1 MALDRLTPTAGPKT
15 GTAYAAEVQ
24 EEVTGLWDR
33 STITLSAVSGTNTI
47 TATATPALTGAL
59 GGSMNFI
66 LKPAAT
72 NTAAV
77 TLNING
83 GGAIAVVDAEG
94 GALAAGALRINANY
108 LLHYDSGISKFV
120 VVGYIPAAAIP
131 VGMKLLKTQLASA
144 VASVDFVHGVSGVVM
159 DDTYDTYLLDIASAK
174 PVTDDVEGWLRI
186 GTGAGPTYQTTGYNV
201 GCIGANLGGSFN
213 NAFTNASSIRM
224 GDSTATNA
232 TGNAAGENFNAKI
245 YFNDPDDANTFTL
258 FDVKANYLDAN
269 SSRAVSIFGCANR
282 STLEAITAIR
292 FMFESGNIA
301 SGRFSLYGLTKV

>member
-77 TLNING
+77 TLNINSS
-83 GGAIAVVDAEG
+83 GAVAVVDAEG
-94 GALAAGALRINANY
+94 GALTAGALRINANY

-120 VVGYIPAAAIP
+120 VVGYIPAAAVP
-131 VGMKLLKTQLASA
+131 VGMKLLKTLVASA
-144 VASVDFVHGVSGVVM
+144 SASIDFVHGVSGVVM

-174 PVTDDVEGWLRI
+174 PATDDVEGWLRI
-186 GTGAGPTYQTTGYNV
+186 GTGAGPTYQTTGYNM
-201 GCIGANLGGSFN
+201 GFTGINSSAAFN
-213 NAFTNASSIRM
+213 NGATAQSSIRM
-224 GDSTATNA
+224 GSFNAGQA
-232 TGNAAGENFNAKI
+232 TGNATGENFSAKI
-245 YFNDPDDANTFTL
+245 YFNDPDDANTFTQ
-258 FDVKANYLDAN
+258 FDVKSNYLDTGSN
-269 SSRAVSIFGCANR
+269 TYCIHGTANR
-282 STLEAITAIR
+282 STVEAITAVR
-292 FMFESGNIA
+292 FMFESGNIT